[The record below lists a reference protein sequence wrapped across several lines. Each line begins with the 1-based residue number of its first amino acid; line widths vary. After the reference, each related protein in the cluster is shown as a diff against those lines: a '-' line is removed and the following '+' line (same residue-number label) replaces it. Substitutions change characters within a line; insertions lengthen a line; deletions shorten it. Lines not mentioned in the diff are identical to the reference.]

1 MRIDI
6 NCPFDQKDEA
16 KALGA
21 RWDSFHKTWYITKIS
36 NLYKFAKWV
45 PQDVMD
51 YHLTKIA
58 TRKKQKPQ
66 APVEGSKKIDK
77 MLEELSAHWNSI

>member
-6 NCPFDQKDEA
+6 NCPYDQKEEA

-45 PQDVMD
+45 PQDVINI
-51 YHLTKIA
+51 HLTKIA
-58 TRKKQKPQ
+58 KRKKGKSQK
-66 APVEGSKKIDK
+66 PVEGSKKIDK
-77 MLEELSAHWNSI
+77 MLAELGSHWNSI